1 MTMARRGLQKSDWGV
16 LGEKIHW
23 PAGFFPERRLP
34 GTGVHGETWVI
45 KNNVMQ
51 VSKELTDLRDKLVA
65 GIQKLDQGIEEA
77 AAAMNEPLDGE
88 GDDDIGYDDE
98 FDFADRFDPHDRTD
112 PEVLLEERQ
121 GLQTELQDRL
131 DEVNGKLAEMQQNEL
146 NFTWKRREIPHQLH
160 CLTRP
165 WEDFN
170 KAEMLAAKQAA
181 DEAAAAEREAL
192 ERRSRRKGNVA
203 PEPSKEDEPD
213 MPDTF
218 VAKLVEP
225 APVYTADGRR
235 MGFSD
240 GGSDNAD
247 TLLAEGEAQ
256 MKVIWRFI
264 VERGNFDFED
274 VGLVPIVYVGTIKRQ
289 HKDFKPVENA
299 IFIRPYFKHGTV
311 GDVIKNLAGKK
322 KSLYYKDDLLVTNAH
337 KFISC
342 MAYMENCR
350 LYHGSIH
357 PNNIFVSDDGFR
369 LLVGDFL
376 PPSEFKR
383 WMVSVAKRLSS
394 VPTFLSPE
402 YREALV
408 TARIQKPQYYTE
420 TLSPY
425 KNDVYAFGLVLLYLA
440 TMEEPTGVNQSA
452 KKAARA
458 VERLRHKGRHEDL
471 LSLVSAMLTFNPQER
486 PSWKELL
493 MTGERL
499 QLQAADVL
507 RGLGNLFGVTLT
519 NPEDQYMDK
528 DLRDPRRAHA
538 AATKHMKRQEG
549 GQTAC
554 TIM

>member
-1 MTMARRGLQKSDWGV
+1 MEVT
-16 LGEKIHW
+16 
-23 PAGFFPERRLP
+23 
-34 GTGVHGETWVI
+34 
-45 KNNVMQ
+45 
-51 VSKELTDLRDKLVA
+51 KELTDLRDKLVA
-65 GIQKLDQGIEEA
+65 GIQKLDQGIDEA
-77 AAAMNEPLDGE
+77 AAAMNEPLEGE
-88 GDDDIGYDDE
+88 DDDDIGYDDE

-131 DEVNGKLAEMQQNEL
+131 DE
-146 NFTWKRREIPHQLH
+146 LH
-160 CLTRP
+160 CLTKP

-181 DEAAAAEREAL
+181 DEAAAAEREVL
-192 ERRSRRKGNVA
+192 ERRSRRKGKMQ
-203 PEPSKEDEPD
+203 PEPPKEDEPE

-218 VAKLVEP
+218 VAKLIEP
-225 APVYTADGRR
+225 AAAYTGDGRR

-240 GGSDNAD
+240 GGREYAD
-247 TLLAEGEAQ
+247 TLLAEGESQ

-264 VERGNFDFED
+264 VERGNFDFEE
-274 VGLVPIVYVGTIKRQ
+274 VGLVPIVYVGAIKRQ

-299 IFIRPYFKHGTV
+299 IFVRPYFKHGTV

-342 MAYMENCR
+342 MAYLENGR

-383 WMVSVAKRLSS
+383 WMVSVAKRLASI
-394 VPTFLSPE
+394 PTFISPE
-402 YREALV
+402 YREALA

-440 TMEEPTGVNQSA
+440 TMEEPTVTATNVIDEAQ
-452 KKAARA
+452 KT
-458 VERLRHKGRHEDL
+458 VHLDL

-493 MTGERL
+493 PTGERL
-499 QLQAADVL
+499 QLQAADML

-528 DLRDPRRAHA
+528 DLRDPRRANA
-538 AATKHMKRQEG
+538 AAAKNMKRVDGE
-549 GQTAC
+549 QTAC
-554 TIM
+554 AIM